1 MMRAVSAIRPGIRFA
16 SAALGGWLAGCAGAG
31 GTDGGEPSTAA
42 EVVSGDS
49 AGSVDTG
56 GGVRGGSDAAV
67 EDAEP
72 ACTCAAHQHCQDGL
86 CVDKPCTADA
96 DCNPP
101 DGPPAGGDTFYC
113 PDGTCRAWQCANDD
127 HCKGGQKCNT
137 VTYKCYQPQTGCSI
151 DAQCVDDDAC
161 TNDTCDTETGNCA
174 HAPIKGCCKV
184 AADCDDQ
191 DSCTAETCSA
201 GKCDWKDIA
210 GCCNDAADCDDGDAC
225 TTDSCASAGC
235 KHVAA
240 AGCCKSASQC
250 NDADAL
256 TTDTCDSKTQSCV
269 HALAGAP
276 TSCSKAGDCSAGACA
291 AGACVG
297 GVCSYA
303 PKGGATCCQ
312 SATTC
317 PLGKACAAPTCAAWA
332 CTTSPVSGGK
342 EGPHVSW
349 DFEGGLDG
357 WTVSKDNATAF
368 FHSSTLWAAHGTSA
382 LRYGVPGKATWKAGL
397 PNQGKALSPAF
408 TVPTG
413 AKLDAWVYFD
423 GEPASG
429 VHLFG
434 LEVVSGGVGTPVWSK
449 NADLKGNTAG
459 AWKPIQVDL
468 SAFAGKSVQLRWWF
482 DVSVAFPKEDGKGL
496 VLDAVR
502 ILAPC
507 P

>member
-1 MMRAVSAIRPGIRFA
+1 MVRWWSESGSVTCVTVLVLSVCLF
-16 SAALGGWLAGCAGAG
+16 GCAGGAGSEGADTANSAEVGGADSATTLDVAG
-31 GTDGGEPSTAA
+31 G
-42 EVVSGDS
+42 GD
-49 AGSVDTG
+49 ADQP
-56 GGVRGGSDAAV
+56 DAA
-67 EDAEP
+67 DTEP
-72 ACTCAAHQHCQDGL
+72 DCTCGSHQECKAGL
-86 CVDKPCTADA
+86 CVDKACTTDA
-96 DCNPP
+96 ECNPP
-101 DGPPAGGDTFYC
+101 GGAPAGGDVFYC
-113 PDGTCRAWQCANDD
+113 PDGTCRAWQCANDS
-127 HCKGGQKCNT
+127 HCKDGQKCNT

-161 TNDTCDTETGNCA
+161 TNDVCDVQTGACN
-174 HAPIKGCCKV
+174 HESIKGCCKV

-191 DSCTAETCSA
+191 DSCTAETCNG

-250 NDADAL
+250 NDAETL
-256 TTDTCDSKTQSCV
+256 TTDSCDSKTQSCV

-276 TSCSKAGDCSAGACA
+276 TSCSSAADCSAGACA
-291 AGACVG
+291 VGACVG

-303 PKGGATCCQ
+303 PEGSAGCCQ
-312 SATTC
+312 TATTC
-317 PLGKACAAPTCAAWA
+317 PLGKACAEPTCAAWA
-332 CTTSPVSGGK
+332 CTTTATTGGK
-342 EGPHVSW
+342 EGTHLSW
-349 DFEGGLDG
+349 DFEAGPDG

-368 FHSSTLWAAHGTSA
+368 FHVSTLWAAHGKSA
-382 LRYGVPGKATWKAGL
+382 LRYGVPGKATWKGGL

-408 TVPTG
+408 VVPNG
-413 AKLDAWVYFD
+413 ARLDALVFFD

-449 NADLKGNTAG
+449 NTDLKGNTAG
-459 AWKPIQVDL
+459 AWKPVQVDL
-468 SAFAGKSVQLRWWF
+468 GAYAGKTVQLRWWF